1 MLDAA
6 QDRWHRIR
14 GAELVPL
21 VRAGMTFID
30 GKLQEKRR
38 ANGSIDDTDTGS
50 VAA

>member
-1 MLDAA
+1 
-6 QDRWHRIR
+6 
-14 GAELVPL
+14 
-21 VRAGMTFID
+21 MTFID